1 MGTIRIY
8 KYPVVG
14 NGAVTPIVCRKNRLL
29 DIQLQGYEMMCWI
42 ETNDNFP
49 ETTTELV
56 SFGTGWPIPEELIST
71 MRYFKNVQ
79 DAAGFVWHFYELL
92 EGSLQ

>member
-1 MGTIRIY
+1 MGAIRIY
-8 KYPVVG
+8 KYPVAG
-14 NGAVTPIVCRKNRLL
+14 NGTVTPIVCRKNRLL
-29 DIQLQGYEMMCWI
+29 DIQLQGCEMMCWI
-42 ETNDNFP
+42 ETNDKLP

-71 MRYFKNVQ
+71 MRYFKTVQ